1 MIIKGLSKLTLLDY
15 PERVACTMFTGG
27 CNMRCP
33 FCHNASLVLR
43 AGEIDTI
50 SEEEIFSFL
59 KKRNGVLDGVC
70 ITGGEPMLS
79 ADLEDFIG
87 KIKSLGYAVKLDTN
101 GTFPERLRAMID
113 AGLVDKVAV
122 DIKNSPEKYAM
133 TVGITDFD
141 VTPIMKTVDLL
152 REEKVDYELR
162 TTVVAELHEVRDFES
177 IGRWIA
183 GAKAYY
189 LQSFVDSGDTIKSGF
204 SSPSKKLLKAC
215 QSVVKQYVENTHIRG
230 T

>member
-59 KKRNGVLDGVC
+59 KKRSGVLDGVC

-133 TVGITDFD
+133 TVGIKDFD

-152 REEKVDYELR
+152 REGRVDYELR
-162 TTVVAELHEVRDFES
+162 TTVVAELHEADDFES

-204 SSPSKKLLKAC
+204 SSPSRELLEAC
-215 QSVVKQYVENTHIRG
+215 QNVVKQYVENTHIRG